1 MVADLAWDLTL
12 SDTQIWQR
20 EAIIV
25 EVSVNAPNKFAR
37 LQAENF
43 TLAGSKVTALPLR
56 VVKKQADKHHRL
68 SLRWRIT
75 PHIIGQKTIQLPTI
89 RYSLNGA
96 NRVKWQPPVQTIDIQ
111 ALPPYFPPTLPI
123 GEVKISSH
131 IEPKGLLSPDT
142 LAYWHI
148 NLQSKHVT
156 PEQFPPL
163 LKQIKSN
170 ESFERFPAK
179 LSVNT
184 SFETETFKQDYLIPI
199 KPKNNGQLDLP
210 TLEWHWFNP
219 HNGRLQKQQHQAPS
233 TFVLSK
239 LWQIII
245 GLLLSIITLTALYHL
260 SSYSYH
266 NYQRWTNRRKL
277 RKALTN
283 PKHIEEIRSAMMQCA
298 LVHNWPVIFSV
309 KQWLEN
315 WDNTYGRDE
324 LLKYKVQKFEE
335 NCFKAKKYPPSNT

>member
-1 MVADLAWDLTL
+1 MVADLAWDLNF
-12 SDTQIWQR
+12 SDTHVWQR
-20 EAIIV
+20 EAVIV
-25 EVSVNAPNKFAR
+25 EVSVQSSNKFSR

-43 TLAGSKVTALPLR
+43 TLTGSTVTALPLR
-56 VVKKQADKHHRL
+56 VEKTKENGDYRL

-75 PHIIGQKTIQLPTI
+75 PHGVGQKTIQLPRI

-96 NRVKWQPPVQTIDIQ
+96 NRVKWLPSAKVIDVK

-131 IEPKGLLSPDT
+131 IEPEGLLTPDT

-148 NLQSKHVT
+148 NLQSDYVT

-170 ESFERFPAK
+170 DSFERFPAA

-184 SFETETFKQDYLIPI
+184 SFETGSFKQDYLIPI
-199 KPKNNGQLDLP
+199 KPKNNGRLDLP

-219 HNGRLQKQQHQAPS
+219 DNARLQKLQYQPPS

-239 LWQIII
+239 LWQVIISFF
-245 GLLLSIITLTALYHL
+245 LSTIALTALYRF
-260 SSYSYH
+260 STYSYH
-266 NYQRWTNRRKL
+266 AYQRWISRRKL
-277 RKALTN
+277 RKALTHPN
-283 PKHIEEIRSAMMQCA
+283 HQTAIRNAMMQCA
-298 LVHNWPVIFSV
+298 VKHNWPTIFSI
-309 KQWLEN
+309 KQWLAN
-315 WDNTYGRDE
+315 WENTYGQDE
-324 LLKYKVQKFEE
+324 CLQDAIQKFEE
-335 NCFKAKKYPPSNT
+335 SCFKAKKLP